1 MRLHLLAVW
10 RSGSPQDQGGPKAV
24 LRDAPAT
31 ALSRF
36 FRRKAR
42 WFHGGAL
49 APTPLALTLGPASP
63 GTPACAA
70 RLASGRRCAW
80 RRADRRGSSSG
91 SSSSSHW
98 RPGFLAGHFGP
109 GSRSWSHSSSCPC
122 CCCCCSLR
130 CLAFACLRALQG
142 PSGVRCLPSQ
152 SFFLRPRAEQHQ
164 GLKLSLFL
172 FRAFLGPGQ
181 SLGHGSLYR
190 AWRLRILR
198 RGDTFLGRHSC
209 KLNCQLFCTVSR
221 RSNARRFGEG
231 GLSQPG
237 RGPRGTASSCQGLVA
252 KGTRSHKRERERGVR
267 MASSW
272 KEEVLE
278 RSRGDKGDAPGQDQE
293 DMGRATGGASP
304 ELPRRRTGACL
315 ACLIAGLLLLL
326 LLLPSPPCACTSE
339 SHMTP
344 DASEDVTDHKPEQLC
359 QQL

>member
-91 SSSSSHW
+91 SSSSGHW

-252 KGTRSHKRERERGVR
+252 KGTRSHKRERERERGEDGKQLEGRSAGKEQGGQRRCTRAGPGGHGTGHRGSISRIAPEEDRCLLGLFDCWPAPAASAAALTAMR
-267 MASSW
+267 MHQ
-272 KEEVLE
+272 
-278 RSRGDKGDAPGQDQE
+278 R
-293 DMGRATGGASP
+293 
-304 ELPRRRTGACL
+304 
-315 ACLIAGLLLLL
+315 
-326 LLLPSPPCACTSE
+326 
-339 SHMTP
+339 
-344 DASEDVTDHKPEQLC
+344 KPHDP
-359 QQL
+359 